1 MSLKNRTFVIYRILV
16 ILVLTI
22 VGCGGKDSDENGGKH
37 KRRRSSKS
45 SYVSSSVDYKG
56 KFRKGHVR
64 KSVSLKKDAYKS
76 QARSRYYYHTRGK
89 YRKK

>member
-1 MSLKNRTFVIYRILV
+1 MSLKNKPSIIFRILV

-22 VGCGGKDSDENGGKH
+22 VGCGGNDSDDNSGKH